1 MKLFLK
7 ALNWFLGWISAAGLI
22 APFAI
27 YMFLYVLDHF
37 YLSSEDSGNA
47 TFVAYGMNMCSFISY
62 FKTLFGYNFIA
73 FFNFQLFFSILK

>member
-7 ALNWFLGWISAAGLI
+7 ALNWFLGCVSAAGLI

-27 YMFLYVLDHF
+27 YMFLDHF

-47 TFVAYGMNMCSFISY
+47 TFVAYGMSICSFISY